1 MTSYESNVSSETSNL
16 VKTDPISGGYLG
28 VGEDLMGTTA
38 TSNITTTIHTSQ
50 QQPHQS
56 ASTNQVLA
64 SLSQQQQVI
73 TKKQST
79 NTNSNAL
86 FNTTAYPLQNPVV
99 LQAQQAIQPPGSNTK
114 KGNPTNLS
122 SSGSKKKLEWT
133 AQEDEALMLAV
144 LQIRNQNRSVIEQQ
158 YHPINS
164 EEEEF
169 DDDAWEA
176 IAKHVNGRSAVQC
189 LQRYMRHL
197 TRKGGSGVKQQQS
210 PMQEEQ
216 QHLQQQQQQQQQQQI
231 HSMQA
236 YEQQQQHHQQMI
248 KIEVEKQQA
257 QQQQTIQQQAAP
269 MLGPVGTLLNENNK
283 RLFQQS
289 ITNAAQAQDVL
300 QHHNILDPPTARK
313 KLCAKK
319 ESATYN
325 PNTNTVYNAYDE
337 NNHSRWTNEEITLL
351 KKLVEQYQDTSPR
364 WNDIASNFPNRTA
377 VDCLSRWQ
385 ILSSPPVIKG
395 KGSWTS
401 EEDSILRDKR
411 ALYGRKWA
419 KIAAH
424 LPGRQGKQCR
434 ERFVNHLDPELKKGE
449 WSDDEEAILIALH
462 EHHGNRWANIA
473 KQLPGRS
480 DNDVKN
486 HWYSTIQR
494 KFQQHGKDK
503 LIQAALQ
510 QVQLMYN
517 NPLQQAGAAVPA
529 GANPVA
535 SWGTGAAPPYP
546 MRPSAYPPN
555 TAAPGAASQGQQVSN
570 APVTASWNTA
580 VNDHYAATTAAAAA
594 GIYSQ
599 QQQYAGMMPPPQ
611 QQQQGPIK
619 MEDITNDET
628 SNTQNQNTTGAEGTS
643 NNNNTVPSPFTT
655 NNNTSSSQANDT
667 ATTDFDLDAA
677 TVAAVAAA
685 TANAP
690 SINAADIVSA
700 TNNNE
705 GSGEGNHGTIQM

>member
-1 MTSYESNVSSETSNL
+1 MQ
-16 VKTDPISGGYLG
+16 K
-28 VGEDLMGTTA
+28 
-38 TSNITTTIHTSQ
+38 
-50 QQPHQS
+50 
-56 ASTNQVLA
+56 
-64 SLSQQQQVI
+64 
-73 TKKQST
+73 KKQ
-79 NTNSNAL
+79 
-86 FNTTAYPLQNPVV
+86 
-99 LQAQQAIQPPGSNTK
+99 
-114 KGNPTNLS
+114 
-122 SSGSKKKLEWT
+122 EWT

-144 LQIRNQNRSVIEQQ
+144 LQVRNQDRSVIEQQ
-158 YHPINS
+158 YHPVNS

-169 DDDAWEA
+169 DDDAWET
-176 IAKHVNGRSAVQC
+176 IAKHVHGRSAVQC

-197 TRKGGSGVKQQQS
+197 TRKGGSGMKQQQS

-216 QHLQQQQQQQQQQQI
+216 NQQLQQINIMQQAHEQQQQMMKIEAEKQQIQQQVQQQQQQV
-231 HSMQA
+231 S
-236 YEQQQQHHQQMI
+236 
-248 KIEVEKQQA
+248 
-257 QQQQTIQQQAAP
+257 QQQAAP

-289 ITNAAQAQDVL
+289 IANAAQAQDVL
-300 QHHNILDPPTARK
+300 QHHNILEPQNTDNNKR
-313 KLCAKK
+313 LKK
-319 ESATYN
+319 ESTTYN
-325 PNTNTVYNAYDE
+325 PNTTTVYSDYND
-337 NNHSRWTNEEITLL
+337 NHHSRWTNEETTLL

-395 KGSWTS
+395 KGSWTA
-401 EEDSILRDKR
+401 EEDNILRDKR

-449 WSDDEEAILIALH
+449 WSDDEEAVLIALH

-517 NPLQQAGAAVPA
+517 NPLQQAGTAVPA
-529 GANPVA
+529 AANPVA
-535 SWGTGAAPPYP
+535 SWGGGAAPPYT
-546 MRPSAYPPN
+546 MRPPTYPPN
-555 TAAPGAASQGQQVSN
+555 TAAPGVTPQGQQVTN
-570 APVTASWNTA
+570 APATAY
-580 VNDHYAATTAAAAA
+580 DHYAATAAAA

-599 QQQYAGMMPPPQ
+599 QQQYASMMPPPQ
-611 QQQQGPIK
+611 QSPIK
-619 MEDITNDET
+619 MEDVKNEET
-628 SNTQNQNTTGAEGTS
+628 SDTQNQNTTVAEGTS

-655 NNNTSSSQANDT
+655 NNNTSSSQTNNA
-667 ATTDFDLDAA
+667 AATDFDLDAA

-705 GSGEGNHGTIQM
+705 GSGEGNDGTIQM